1 MAQGPSADIAVSPIV
16 PEPLGE
22 PQANPPEQ
30 LIPKID
36 ETEDYGTVSGREE
49 MVAMTVTT
57 TRRKPTFLQRER
69 WKAVQQAKLRGLSIR
84 GMAREL
90 GIHRETVRRYIDA
103 ESPPTRR
110 PPAIPPAAASDTI
123 SD

>member
-1 MAQGPSADIAVSPIV
+1 M
-16 PEPLGE
+16 
-22 PQANPPEQ
+22 
-30 LIPKID
+30 
-36 ETEDYGTVSGREE
+36 EDYGAVSDREE

-57 TRRKPTFLQRER
+57 TPRKPTFLQRGR
-69 WKAVQQAKLRGLSIR
+69 WKAVQRAKLRGLSIR

-103 ESPPTRR
+103 ERPPTRR
-110 PPAIPPAAASDTI
+110 PPATPPAAASDTI